1 MMIGSMK
8 GVVSLLT
15 LMAGTIGDGHSLA
28 IPENDIDAL
37 RLAALGGE
45 HSAAKRLYEHYSIAS
60 VQYEEGNKWLRI
72 CAENGDV
79 VCEYN
84 YGFILT
90 KSAKDEER
98 IRGKYWLNEAAK
110 HGSDRA
116 IEYLKELDASRKK
129 RRVR

>member
-28 IPENDIDAL
+28 IPENDIEAL

-45 HSAAKRLYEHYSIAS
+45 PSAAKRLYEHYSIAS